1 MKPLFIPLMS
11 QYYEAFLDGSKDT
24 EYRLYG
30 PVWNERNCPVGR
42 AVTLSKGYGKKHRL
56 SAVVTSFQ
64 RVTTKQVPQAVEKAL
79 DEIYGEDPN
88 HDIAAIGIKVI
99 WPDPPH
105 GYCPATST
113 SQPGCACGKDFSRCN
128 ATQDGCPLR
137 DPAGA
142 HQ

>member
-56 SAVVTSFQ
+56 CGVVISFE
-64 RVTTKQVPQAVEKAL
+64 RVTLKQVPKDVEKAL

-88 HDIAAIGIKVI
+88 HDIAAIGIRVI
-99 WPDPPH
+99 RPDPPH
-105 GYCPATST
+105 GYSPALST
-113 SQPGCACGKDFSRCN
+113 NHQQEWIDIPAF
-128 ATQDGCPLR
+128 LR
-137 DPAGA
+137 RDTESS
-142 HQ
+142 